1 MGQTR
6 ATTTGIAARAGRA
19 GCAGLISAVLAGTVS
34 GCSGTGAAADGTAR
48 RQAAEVVRQ
57 VPDLLAE
64 SGSSQATTDMRM
76 ASGGTWITIHGE
88 GGFDYAERQGALRI
102 TLPEGEP
109 VTEVF
114 VAGELY
120 MKNRGA
126 GVPADKWVRIEV
138 TDLPDGN
145 VVTGGATDPIT
156 AAELLRGVAY
166 AADLGYT
173 EVDGQTLRHYRGVTD
188 IAVAAEA
195 ARGPAGE
202 QLAAAVDGF
211 THTEV
216 PFDAYL
222 DDQGL
227 PRKIRH
233 QFSFAR
239 GGESVEVAST
249 VLLHDFG
256 APVRVELPE
265 PEQVYTGTVE

>member
-6 ATTTGIAARAGRA
+6 ATTTGIAARSRLA
-19 GCAGLISAVLAGTVS
+19 GCVGLLSAVLTSAVS
-34 GCSGTGAAADGTAR
+34 GCSGTGAAADGAAR
-48 RQAAEVVRQ
+48 RQAAEAVRQ
-57 VPDLLAE
+57 VPEVLAE

-88 GGFDYAERQGALRI
+88 GGFDYAERRGLLRI
-102 TLPEGEP
+102 ALPEGEP

-126 GVPADKWVRIEV
+126 GVPSDKWVRVDV
-138 TDLPDGN
+138 TTLPDGN

-156 AAELLRGVAY
+156 AVELLRGVSY
-166 AADLGYT
+166 AADLGFT
-173 EVDGQTLRHYRGVTD
+173 EVDGETLRHYRGVTD
-188 IAVAAEA
+188 IAAAAEA
-195 ARGPAGE
+195 APGAAGE

-211 THTEV
+211 TDTEV

-239 GGESVEVAST
+239 GGESVDVAST
-249 VLLHDFG
+249 VLLYDFG
-256 APVRVELPE
+256 APVRVELPD
-265 PEQVYTGTVE
+265 PGQVYTGTIE